1 MKCICETKNLLDNF
15 TLFSGSNDSLG
26 CTRFPWIKVTLLT
39 ASIALTF
46 GTLIWF
52 LWWMRGGKRLK
63 GVRKDEHELAMLG
76 GEQLLMFFFAHCENC
91 GELLKHALFACS
103 GRTGKVFSEPK
114 QVMFLEG
121 TT

>member
-63 GVRKDEHELAMLG
+63 GVRKNEHELAMLG

-103 GRTGKVFSEPK
+103 GRTGKVF
-114 QVMFLEG
+114 F
-121 TT
+121 